1 MSWVLQNRRI
11 AMKLNFASWAINTRF
26 TVNLKSWLYFKG
38 VIDDT
43 QHSRHNTAVVKTS
56 HCCSRDPA
64 TRSVQRAHLSAA
76 PRKAPS
82 ERAACFS
89 WRRSDVS
96 ISFNQSWGMPVLLPP
111 GLTGWAEL
119 QLNNCNTFSSS
130 GSEILDQRL
139 QSAEHERINLTVRL
153 HVRSS
158 VCVFIPQQLINAQD
172 SGRVRLAAAVKSHF
186 FSFTHNKTTY
196 LKSNRCHVS
205 IITSRD
211 L

>member
-1 MSWVLQNRRI
+1 M
-11 AMKLNFASWAINTRF
+11 
-26 TVNLKSWLYFKG
+26 NLKSWWHAAARSSIAFTSQHRCGQNISLLQSRP
-38 VIDDT
+38 DDPFC
-43 QHSRHNTAVVKTS
+43 SASAPVYLPLVKLLTHWMIPS
-56 HCCSRDPA
+56 
-64 TRSVQRAHLSAA
+64 
-76 PRKAPS
+76 APS

-172 SGRVRLAAAVKSHF
+172 SSRVRLAAAVKSHF

-196 LKSNRCHVS
+196 LKSNRRHVS